1 MSFIN
6 RSTRLFSTSSIRLS
20 NVGRKPIKLYE
31 GVSYAVES
39 IPHEFTK
46 SFTKKNKT
54 FTLNKQVVINGPL
67 GKLRTPIP
75 EFVGLR
81 ENKDDKTLHV
91 IVNTPNNKVQRSLWG
106 TYRSLIYNNV
116 IGTSEGHLAIVKFVG
131 TGYRGLLEKDEHG
144 NDVVSLKLGFPY
156 TPKLKIPKGIKVSSP
171 NPTRLIIEGADKQ
184 QVKLFAASI
193 RAYKKPEPYKGKGI
207 FVDNETITLKQK
219 KTKTNSAYS
228 TVMFTSSCLKPV
240 SAKVSF
246 RSFSTS
252 IPVYIGPKIT
262 SIHAITS
269 IKTAPSV
276 KQHTAEES
284 NKRKL
289 LLERPGLFAVKK
301 GMITWYSSKGEHI
314 PATVLEVDSC
324 EVVGYKRVDEYGFNS
339 VIIGAIDKLK
349 NHKHENQLKIFEE
362 AGVSPKHKLGE
373 FRVRDEKNFIPVGT
387 ELTADYFSVGQLV
400 DVKGITKGKGF
411 AGVMKRWGFAGGRA
425 THGTSKAH
433 RTPGAMGGNTNP
445 GRVFP
450 GKKMPGRMGTNNQTT
465 FNLEVLF
472 TDAEAGVLIVKGS
485 VPGPIMSIV
494 RVSDAIK
501 VYGDSINN
509 INRQCGQH

>member
-1 MSFIN
+1 NFPNISQCQLSSTMSFIN

-193 RAYKKPEPYKGKGI
+193 RAYKKPEPYK
-207 FVDNETITLKQK
+207 
-219 KTKTNSAYS
+219 
-228 TVMFTSSCLKPV
+228 
-240 SAKVSF
+240 
-246 RSFSTS
+246 
-252 IPVYIGPKIT
+252 PKIT